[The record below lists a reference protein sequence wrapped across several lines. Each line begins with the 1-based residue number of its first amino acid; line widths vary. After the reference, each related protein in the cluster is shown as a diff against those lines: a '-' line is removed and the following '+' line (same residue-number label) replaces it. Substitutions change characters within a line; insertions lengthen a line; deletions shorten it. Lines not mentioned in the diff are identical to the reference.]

1 VSATAPLVVE
11 VERSGLIESTHP
23 VDVAV
28 TRPDGTLVAWA
39 GDPETVAYLRSSA
52 KPVQALACL
61 ENGWMPSSVD
71 QIAIACG
78 SHNGERE
85 HVDAVNAVLGEG
97 RVTEQDLL
105 CPPAWPAIP
114 EAAAAAGR
122 PARITHNCSGKHA
135 AMLAAARDNDWPLVD
150 YRAADHPLQRAVVA
164 TLERLAG
171 RRARHTGVDGCGVPT
186 FAFSLAE
193 SARVF
198 AQLAIEGRRPLDAM
212 VAVPFLVAG
221 SGRLCTAVLSAL
233 PRVVVKIG
241 AEGLACGVLRDEGL
255 GFALKSRDGT
265 QRARDVATIG
275 VLGILGAVGDPLP
288 DVLAPHGDP
297 AVLGGG
303 ERVGSIRLRGMLERA

>member
-1 VSATAPLVVE
+1 VNVSAPFVVE

-28 TRPDGTLVAWA
+28 TRRDGTLVSRA

-61 ENGWMPSSVD
+61 EIGWHPETLNE
-71 QIAIACG
+71 IAVACA
-78 SHNGERE
+78 SHNGESD
-85 HVDAVNAVLGEG
+85 HVDAVEMILSVG
-97 RVTEQDLL
+97 RVKEKDLR
-105 CPPAWPAIP
+105 CPPAWPALP

-135 AMLAAARDNDWPLVD
+135 AMLATARDNDWPLVD
-150 YRAADHPLQRAVVA
+150 YRAADHPVQRAVVA

-171 RRARHTGVDGCGVPT
+171 RPARHTGVDGCGVPT
-186 FAFSLAE
+186 VAFSLAE

-198 AQLAIEGRRPLDAM
+198 AQLAIEGRQPLDAM
-212 VAVPFLVAG
+212 AAMPFLVAG
-221 SGRLCTAVLSAL
+221 TGRLCTAVMSAL
-233 PRVVVKIG
+233 PHVAIKIG

-265 QRARDVATIG
+265 QRARDVAT
-275 VLGILGAVGDPLP
+275 VALLRMLGAIGEPLP
-288 DVLAPHGDP
+288 EALAPHGDP